1 MMSRKVII
9 GLLFEVAL
17 YSFILLYHWSSPS
30 PTIAG
35 IYEAKCMHCH
45 NDILA
50 PDIVLLIK
58 RLKNVDEF
66 IKAVRESKE
75 PVMHRFEDDI
85 LKSVAEEFKLSKEL

>member
-1 MMSRKVII
+1 MSRKVII
-9 GLLFEVAL
+9 GLLFGVAL

-50 PDIVLLIK
+50 PDMGLLIK
-58 RLKNVDEF
+58 KLNNVEEF
-66 IKAVRESKE
+66 IKVVRESKE
-75 PVMHRFEDDI
+75 PVMRRFEDDVI
-85 LKSVAEEFKLSKEL
+85 KSVAEEFKLSKEL

>member
-1 MMSRKVII
+1 MSRKVII
-9 GLLFEVAL
+9 GLLFGVAL

-35 IYEAKCMHCH
+35 IYEEKCMHRH

-50 PDIVLLIK
+50 PDMGLLIK
-58 RLKNVDEF
+58 KQKNVDKF

-75 PVMHRFEDDI
+75 LVMHRFEDDI